1 MDEDGRWVRMD
12 MSDPWRLLTELAI
25 DSVADGRQRQGH
37 CRALCQDAF
46 QNLEWLNV
54 FIGQRFHS
62 GVCVYAYAP

>member
-1 MDEDGRWVRMD
+1 MD

-37 CRALCQDAF
+37 CRVLRMDAVK
-46 QNLEWLNV
+46 NSEHVPV

-62 GVCVYAYAP
+62 GVCVQAYAP